1 MTPRLFAFA
10 LLALPLAGCAQAPV
24 APPPEPI
31 VDIAVPA
38 VAPVSGVSG
47 LQTREPDSCGARNF
61 ASAVGQPGSVIPSLG
76 VTREYR
82 VVEFRGIEPQEY
94 NALRMVFRLDQNNT
108 ITAVSCG

>member
-1 MTPRLFAFA
+1 MTSRLFALT
-10 LLALPLAGCAQAPV
+10 LLALPLAGCAPAPV
-24 APPPEPI
+24 APIPEPV
-31 VDIAVPA
+31 VDMPAPA
-38 VAPVSGVSG
+38 VASVSGVAG

-61 ASAVGQPGSVIPSLG
+61 ASAVGQPSSVIPTLG